1 MKMERD
7 SQSEAQ
13 DSPILT
19 PPGRRKGGRRWG
31 LISIVLLAVLGLYV
45 YLQDDEEQIVDQPLI
60 ATVTVGDIENTI
72 SSAGSLKPS
81 IFVDVGAQV
90 SGQLQKLHAEVG
102 DRVESGQLL
111 AEIDA
116 RTQVSR
122 VEASRAA
129 LAAQEAQVSSR
140 RASLVLSRANAQRQ
154 ERLMAANAT
163 SQQDYDTATAN
174 LASAEAN
181 VIQLER
187 QIQQSRSTL
196 NSEETQLEFTRI
208 YAPISGTVVSIEM
221 NEGRTLNANQQAP
234 TILRVA
240 DLSTMTVQTEIS
252 EADIGNM
259 KTGMDI
265 YFTTLSGGDRRWVGT
280 LRQVLPTP
288 VIENNVV
295 LYTGLFDVENSDGS
309 LLPEMTAQVFFV
321 TSAARNVLTVP
332 VGALTFAEPGLPT
345 EGRAMDAA
353 RRGATPGGAGSDA
366 AAGAIS
372 GGPVN
377 ADAAAA
383 AMRQAVQ
390 SGQRPAGANG
400 ARRQRPGAAQ
410 GEVGARRP
418 ATVRVIAADG
428 IEQVRDVVV
437 GLTSRVS
444 AEVIS
449 GLAEGEQV
457 VAGILQA
464 APEPD
469 SNASNQGM
477 GIPRGVIPGGFR

>member
-1 MKMERD
+1 MKKERD
-7 SQSEAQ
+7 SQSEIQ
-13 DSPILT
+13 DSLLLT
-19 PPGRRKGGRRWG
+19 PPGRKKRGRKWG
-31 LISIVLLAVLGLYV
+31 LISIVLLAALGLYF
-45 YLQDDEEQIVDQPLI
+45 YLQDDEEALVDQPLI

-90 SGQLQKLHAEVG
+90 SGQLQKLHVEVG
-102 DRVESGQLL
+102 DRVEAGQLL

-129 LAAQEAQVSSR
+129 LAALEAQVSSR
-140 RASLVLSRANAQRQ
+140 RASLDLSRANAQRQ

-163 SQQDYDTATAN
+163 SQQDYDTAKAN

-181 VIQLER
+181 VTQLER

-208 YAPISGTVVSIEM
+208 YAPIAGTVVSIEM

-265 YFTTLSGGDRRWVGT
+265 YFTTLSGGSRRWVGT

-295 LYTGLFDVENSDGS
+295 LYTVLFDVDNADGA
-309 LLPEMTAQVFFV
+309 LLPEMTAQVFFI
-321 TSAARNVLTVP
+321 TSAARDVLTVP
-332 VGALTFAEPGLPT
+332 VGALTFVEPPMP
-345 EGRAMDAA
+345 EGGMPA
-353 RRGATPGGAGSDA
+353 GGGALPGASRPNG
-366 AAGAIS
+366 AAGAPT
-372 GGPVN
+372 GMPVN
-377 ADAAAA
+377 AEAAAA
-383 AMRQAVQ
+383 AVRQAIQ
-390 SGQRPAGANG
+390 SGQRPPAGANG
-400 ARRQRPGAAQ
+400 GRRGRPGAAP
-410 GEVGARRP
+410 GEMPARRP
-418 ATVRVIAADG
+418 ATVRVIGADG
-428 IEQVRDVVV
+428 VEQERSVVV
-437 GLTSRVS
+437 GITSRVS

-449 GLAEGEQV
+449 GLTEGEQV

-464 APEPD
+464 APEPQ
-469 SNASNQGM
+469 SNNNNQNM
-477 GIPRGVIPGGFR
+477 GIPRGIIPGGGFR

>member
-1 MKMERD
+1 MKKERD
-7 SQSEAQ
+7 SHSETQ
-13 DSPILT
+13 DAILFT
-19 PPGRRKGGRRWG
+19 PPGRTKRGKKWG
-31 LISIVLLAVLGLYV
+31 LISIVLLSALGLYF
-45 YLQDDEEQIVDQPLI
+45 YSQDDEEALVDQPLI

-81 IFVDVGAQV
+81 IFIDVGAQV
-90 SGQLQKLHAEVG
+90 SGQLQKLHVEVG
-102 DRVESGQLL
+102 VRVEAGQLL

-129 LAAQEAQVSSR
+129 LAALEAQVSSR
-140 RASLVLSRANAQRQ
+140 RASLDLSRANAQRQ

-174 LASAEAN
+174 LASAAAN

-208 YAPISGTVVSIEM
+208 YAPITGTVVSIEM

-295 LYTGLFDVENSDGS
+295 LYTGLFDVDNTDGA
-309 LLPEMTAQVFFV
+309 LLPEMTAQVFFI
-321 TSAARNVLTVP
+321 TSAARDVLTVP
-332 VGALTFAEPGLPT
+332 VGALTFADAQMP
-345 EGRAMDAA
+345 EGAMPAGA
-353 RRGATPGGAGSDA
+353 RLGQMTGAGRPAD
-366 AAGAIS
+366 AGAPA
-372 GGPVN
+372 GTPVN
-377 ADAAAA
+377 ADAATAA
-383 AMRQAVQ
+383 VRQALQ
-390 SGQRPAGANG
+390 SAQRPPAGANG
-400 ARRQRPGAAQ
+400 GRRDRPGAEA
-410 GEVGARRP
+410 GEMPARRL
-418 ATVRVIAADG
+418 ATVRVMGADG
-428 IEQVRDVVV
+428 IEQERNVVV
-437 GLTSRVS
+437 GITSRVN

-449 GLAEGEQV
+449 GLVAGEQV

-464 APEPD
+464 VPESQNGD
-469 SNASNQGM
+469 NNQNM
-477 GIPRGVIPGGFR
+477 GIPRGMIPGGFR

>member
-1 MKMERD
+1 MKKERD
-7 SQSEAQ
+7 SQSENQ
-13 DSPILT
+13 DSLLLT
-19 PPGRRKGGRRWG
+19 PPGRRKRGRKWG
-31 LISIVLLAVLGLYV
+31 VISIVLLAAVGLYF
-45 YLQDDEEQIVDQPLI
+45 YLQDDEEALVDQPLI

-90 SGQLQKLHAEVG
+90 SGQLQKLHVEVG
-102 DRVESGQLL
+102 DRVEAGQLL

-129 LAAQEAQVSSR
+129 LAALEAQVSSR
-140 RASLVLSRANAQRQ
+140 RASLDLSRANAQRQ

-163 SQQDYDTATAN
+163 SQQDYDTAKAN

-181 VIQLER
+181 VTQLER

-208 YAPISGTVVSIEM
+208 YAPIAGTVVSIEM

-265 YFTTLSGGDRRWVGT
+265 YFTTLSGGSRRWVGS

-295 LYTGLFDVENSDGS
+295 LYTGLFDVDNADGA
-309 LLPEMTAQVFFV
+309 LLPEMTAQVFFI
-321 TSAARNVLTVP
+321 TSAARDVLTVP
-332 VGALTFAEPGLPT
+332 VGALTFVEPAMP
-345 EGRAMDAA
+345 EGGMPA
-353 RRGATPGGAGSDA
+353 GGGAPPGASRPNG
-366 AAGAIS
+366 AAGAPT
-372 GGPVN
+372 GMPVN
-377 ADAAAA
+377 AEAAAA
-383 AMRQAVQ
+383 AVRQAIQ
-390 SGQRPAGANG
+390 SGQRPPAGANG
-400 ARRQRPGAAQ
+400 GRRGRPGAAP
-410 GEVGARRP
+410 GEMPARRP
-418 ATVRVIAADG
+418 ATVRVIGADG
-428 IEQVRDVVV
+428 VEQERNVVV
-437 GLTSRVS
+437 GITSRVS

-449 GLAEGEQV
+449 GLTEGEQV

-464 APEPD
+464 APEPQ
-469 SNASNQGM
+469 SNNNNQNM
-477 GIPRGVIPGGFR
+477 GIPRGIIPGGGFR

>member
-7 SQSEAQ
+7 SQSDIQ
-13 DSPILT
+13 NSGFT
-19 PPGRRKGGRRWG
+19 PPGRKKRGKKWG
-31 LISIVLLAVLGLYV
+31 LISVVLLSVLGLYF
-45 YLQDDEEQIVDQPLI
+45 YLQEDEAELVDQPLI

-81 IFVDVGAQV
+81 VFVDVGAQV
-90 SGQLQKLHAEVG
+90 SGQLQKLHVEVG
-102 DRVESGQLL
+102 DRVEEGQLL

-129 LAAQEAQVSSR
+129 LAALEAQSSSR
-140 RASLVLSRANAQRQ
+140 RASLDLSRANAQRQ

-163 SQQDYDTATAN
+163 SQQDFDTATAN

-181 VIQLER
+181 VTQLER

-196 NSEETQLEFTRI
+196 NSEETQLSFTRI
-208 YAPISGTVVSIEM
+208 YSPITGTVVSIEM

-252 EADIGNM
+252 EADIGSM

-295 LYTGLFDVENSDGS
+295 LYTGLFDVENSDGT
-309 LLPEMTAQVFFV
+309 LLPEMTAQVFFI

-332 VGALTFAEPGLPT
+332 VGALTFVDPQMP
-345 EGRAMDAA
+345 EGAMPIAA
-353 RRGATPGGAGSDA
+353 LAGAGRPAD
-366 AAGAIS
+366 AAGAPA
-372 GGPVN
+372 GTPVN
-377 ADAAAA
+377 AEAAAA
-383 AMRQAVQ
+383 AVRQAVQ
-390 SGQRPAGANG
+390 SGQRPPAGANG
-400 ARRQRPGAAQ
+400 GRRGRPGAMS
-410 GEVGARRP
+410 GEMPARRP
-418 ATVRVIAADG
+418 ATVRVIGADG
-428 IEQVRDVVV
+428 IEQERNVVV
-437 GLTSRVS
+437 GISSRVS
-444 AEVIS
+444 AEVLS
-449 GLAEGEQV
+449 GLVEGEQV

-464 APEPD
+464 AAED
-469 SNASNQGM
+469 QGNNNNQNM
-477 GIPRGVIPGGFR
+477 GIPRGMMPGGFR

>member
-13 DSPILT
+13 VSPIFT

-45 YLQDDEEQIVDQPLI
+45 YLRDDEEQIVDQPLI
-60 ATVTVGDIENTI
+60 ATVIVGDIENTI

-102 DRVESGQLL
+102 DRVESSQLL

-140 RASLVLSRANAQRQ
+140 RASLDLSRANAQRQ

-280 LRQVLPTP
+280 LRQVLQTP

-332 VGALTFAEPGLPT
+332 VGALTFAERGMPT
-345 EGRAMDAA
+345 EVRGVAA
-353 RRGATPGGAGSDA
+353 ASRGATPGGVDA
-366 AAGAIS
+366 AAGAVS

-377 ADAAAA
+377 ADAAVA

-464 APEPD
+464 SPEPD
-469 SNASNQGM
+469 NNASNQGM
-477 GIPRGVIPGGFR
+477 GIPRGMMPGGFR

>member
-1 MKMERD
+1 MNKERD
-7 SQSEAQ
+7 NHSETQ
-13 DSPILT
+13 DSLLLT
-19 PPGRRKGGRRWG
+19 PPGRKKRGKKWG
-31 LISIVLLAVLGLYV
+31 LISIVLLAALGLYF
-45 YLQDDEEQIVDQPLI
+45 YSQDDEEALVDQPLI
-60 ATVTVGDIENTI
+60 ATVAVGDIENTI

-90 SGQLQKLHAEVG
+90 SGQLQKLHVEVG
-102 DRVESGQLL
+102 DRVEAGQLL

-129 LAAQEAQVSSR
+129 LAALEAQVSSR
-140 RASLVLSRANAQRQ
+140 RASLDLSRANAQRQ

-174 LASAEAN
+174 LASAGAN
-181 VIQLER
+181 VTQLER

-208 YAPISGTVVSIEM
+208 YAPIAGTVVSIEM

-252 EADIGNM
+252 EADIGSM

-265 YFTTLSGGDRRWVGT
+265 YFTTLSGGSRRWVGT

-295 LYTGLFDVENSDGS
+295 LYTGLFDVDNVDGA
-309 LLPEMTAQVFFV
+309 LLPEMTAQVFFI

-332 VGALTFAEPGLPT
+332 MGALTFADEQMP
-345 EGRAMDAA
+345 EGGMPA
-353 RRGATPGGAGSDA
+353 GAGQ
-366 AAGAIS
+366 AAGA
-372 GGPVN
+372 GRPTDAAGAPAGTPVN

-383 AMRQAVQ
+383 AVRQALQ
-390 SGQRPAGANG
+390 TGQRPPAGANG
-400 ARRQRPGAAQ
+400 GRRGRPGAGA
-410 GEVGARRP
+410 GEMPARRP
-418 ATVRVIAADG
+418 ATVRVIGADG
-428 IEQVRDVVV
+428 VEQERNVVV
-437 GLTSRVS
+437 GITSRVS

-449 GLAEGEQV
+449 GLVDGEQV

-464 APEPD
+464 VPESQD
-469 SNASNQGM
+469 SNNNQNM
-477 GIPRGVIPGGFR
+477 GIPRGMIPGGFR

>member
-1 MKMERD
+1 MKKERD
-7 SQSEAQ
+7 SQSEIQ
-13 DSPILT
+13 DSLLLT
-19 PPGRRKGGRRWG
+19 PPGRKKRGRKWG
-31 LISIVLLAVLGLYV
+31 LISIVLLVALGLYF
-45 YLQDDEEQIVDQPLI
+45 YLQDDEEALVDQPLI

-81 IFVDVGAQV
+81 VFVDVGAQV
-90 SGQLQKLHAEVG
+90 SGQLQKLHVEVG
-102 DRVESGQLL
+102 DRVEAGQLL

-129 LAAQEAQVSSR
+129 LAALEAQVSSR
-140 RASLVLSRANAQRQ
+140 RASLDLSRANAQRQ

-163 SQQDYDTATAN
+163 SQQDYDTAKAN

-181 VIQLER
+181 VTQLER

-208 YAPISGTVVSIEM
+208 YAPIAGTVVSIEM

-265 YFTTLSGGDRRWVGT
+265 YFTTLSGGSRRWVGT

-295 LYTGLFDVENSDGS
+295 LYTGLFDVDNADGA
-309 LLPEMTAQVFFV
+309 LLPEMTAQVFFI
-321 TSAARNVLTVP
+321 TSAARDVLTVP
-332 VGALTFAEPGLPT
+332 VGALTFVEAQMPEGGMPAGIGAPT
-345 EGRAMDAA
+345 
-353 RRGATPGGAGSDA
+353 GASRPTD
-366 AAGAIS
+366 AAGAPA
-372 GGPVN
+372 GTPVN
-377 ADAAAA
+377 AEAAAA
-383 AMRQAVQ
+383 AVRQAIQ
-390 SGQRPAGANG
+390 SGQRPPPGANG
-400 ARRQRPGAAQ
+400 GRRGRPGAAP
-410 GEVGARRP
+410 GELPARRP
-418 ATVRVIAADG
+418 ATVRVIGADG
-428 IEQVRDVVV
+428 VEQERSVVV
-437 GLTSRVS
+437 GITSRVS

-449 GLAEGEQV
+449 GLTEGEQV

-464 APEPD
+464 APEPQ
-469 SNASNQGM
+469 SNNNQNM
-477 GIPRGVIPGGFR
+477 GIPRGMIPGGFR